1 MTDTEII
8 AAFGGA
14 ASLARELNIKP
25 PAISYWKRKGI
36 PALRLI
42 QLKTLRPEVFSEAT
56 VQTVQPTV
64 TLTSD

>member
-14 ASLARELNIKP
+14 ASLARELKIKP

-42 QLKTLRPEVFSEAT
+42 QLKALRPEVFIEAT
-56 VQTVQPTV
+56 VQDIQSTV
-64 TLTSD
+64 TISGD

>member
-36 PALRLI
+36 PTLRLI

-64 TLTSD
+64 TISSD